1 MDGASNDR
9 RAAFEAAALPC
20 AGAVHRFALR
30 LTRDPHAAADLVQE
44 AFLRGYRS
52 FEAFQPGTNCRAWL
66 LAIVYSVFVNMH
78 RKHRR
83 AAEGAEAAEEET
95 GPSVEW
101 NAPLDVWTRERVEKA
116 VLELPEPIRAVVV
129 LVLIEDLTYEEAAKV
144 LGCPLGTVR
153 SRLFRGRRALFGT
166 LHAEAEEAG
175 LLGAQRKP

>member
-1 MDGASNDR
+1 
-9 RAAFEAAALPC
+9 
-20 AGAVHRFALR
+20 
-30 LTRDPHAAADLVQE
+30 
-44 AFLRGYRS
+44 
-52 FEAFQPGTNCRAWL
+52 
-66 LAIVYSVFVNMH
+66 MH

-144 LGCPLGTVR
+144 LGCPLGTEALVQDPG
-153 SRLFRGRRALFGT
+153 LFFLGPAGSVC
-166 LHAEAEEAG
+166 AETRNAN
-175 LLGAQRKP
+175 